1 MKSWMNPKWRALAF
15 LIFVNLAWI
24 GAAWAW
30 TDRET
35 WLWITPIALSI
46 NFLLLTY
53 DQLLSFSRLESQP
66 LVGQDPWG
74 ILKTVHRLSQRFE
87 LPEPQ
92 VYMVAHP
99 SAQVFAYARTRKHTR
114 LFVTEGAVKLLRP
127 LELEAVLTFQ
137 LLSIDRSL
145 PVLNYWV
152 GALLDLIFRLG
163 STVER
168 SFAFVFGW
176 TPRLAIALISPASW
190 ILHFFLLSPAD
201 IRKLDKRTAAMI
213 DNPEDL
219 GRALWKM
226 ESYARTLPWHESWVF
241 AHMCMVSPLDI
252 SNGLANLQSLMRVQP
267 PMKRRIKDLLGRY
280 PL

>member
-1 MKSWMNPKWRALAF
+1 MNPKWRALTF
-15 LIFVNLAWI
+15 LIFINLSWI

-30 TDRET
+30 TERDT

-53 DQLLSFSRLESQP
+53 DQLLSFSRLERQP

-74 ILKTVHRLSQRFE
+74 ILKTVHRLSQRLE
-87 LPEPQ
+87 MVAPEI
-92 VYMVAHP
+92 YTVAHP

-114 LFVTEGAVKLLRP
+114 LFITEGAIRLLRP
-127 LELEAVLTFQ
+127 LELEAVLVFQ

-152 GALLDLIFRLG
+152 GAFFDLIFRAG
-163 STVER
+163 TAVEKA
-168 SFAFVFGW
+168 FAFVFGW
-176 TPRLAIALISPASW
+176 APELAVWLIGPFSW
-190 ILHFFLLSPAD
+190 ILHFFLLSRTD
-201 IRKLDKRTAAMI
+201 FQKLDKRTAMRI

-219 GRALWKM
+219 ARALWKM
-226 ESYARTLPWHESWVF
+226 ESYARTQPWRESWVF
-241 AHMCMVSPLDI
+241 AHMCIVSPLDV
-252 SNGLANLQSLMRVQP
+252 SSLQNFLRVQP